1 MASGTFDESQFS
13 SDEEQEVFAGFT
25 IEEIERMRQARQ
37 ARLEQNSVRNV
48 DDEMEDFYDLRSQER
63 GSDSDVELYAS
74 EEEEESDESCD
85 EESATEE
92 SRPNTLQWS
101 STLRQIDIEQFSISH
116 GPTRDLGE
124 NATAKD
130 FFNVFID
137 DTYIDEIVR
146 HTVAYARSK
155 GDQMFT
161 TTRAEISAYLGL
173 NILIGIHELPQL
185 VIYWDSDEF
194 IGVEGFKKTIPKH
207 RFMTLGKYL
216 HLVDPT
222 TEDRNDLLCKVRPLV
237 TRLERGFAEAY
248 TPGKNITVD
257 EGLVKF
263 NGRLSFKQY
272 MPMKPDK
279 FGIKVWLLAD
289 ADTYYVPR
297 FQVYLGKNRTNSELF
312 QRKGLGCYVVWT
324 LGEPYLDNNRHFF
337 FDNFFTSTDLMRD
350 LQARN
355 TYACGTV
362 RTNRK
367 DYPSDLRRMKLLRGE
382 VRTRQIGNL
391 VATMWRDK
399 RVVSL
404 LSTNTSPEPEIH
416 AIRQVVRG
424 RRKRVVPADAMKKPD
439 VVGVYNGG
447 MNGVDVNDQYRSY
460 YPPGTTSRKWWKY
473 LLWFFMNL
481 SMVNAYILEKL
492 AGKKKRRQLDFRR
505 ELAKLLI
512 AGYNG
517 YKRPSNS
524 GKRAVKTV
532 TTEENLSGHF
542 LGKLEGRK
550 KACAM
555 CAKVGRKRNEGRTFE
570 TSYACE
576 QCGVP
581 LCRQMRSEQSC
592 FAEWHSENL

>member
-1 MASGTFDESQFS
+1 MASGRIDESQFS

-25 IEEIERMRQARQ
+25 IKEIEKMRQARQ
-37 ARLEQNSVRNV
+37 ARLEQNLVRNV
-48 DDEMEDFYDLRSQER
+48 DEMEDLYDLRSQER

-85 EESATEE
+85 EESASEE

-137 DTYIDEIVR
+137 DAYIDEIVR
-146 HTVAYARSK
+146 HTIAYARSK
-155 GDQMFT
+155 GDQTFT

-185 VIYWDSDEF
+185 ALYWDSDEF

-207 RFMTLGKYL
+207 RFITLGKYL
-216 HLVDPT
+216 HLVEPT
-222 TEDRNDLLCKVRPLV
+222 TEDRNDLLCKIRPLL

-248 TPGKNITVD
+248 TPRKNITVD

-312 QRKGLGCYVVWT
+312 QRKGLGYYVVWT

-367 DYPSDLRRMKLLRGE
+367 DYPSDLRRMKLVRGE

-439 VVGVYNGG
+439 VVDVYNGG

-473 LLWFFMNL
+473 LLWFFVNL
-481 SMVNAYILEKL
+481 SMVNAHILEKL
-492 AGKKKRRQLDFRR
+492 AGKKKRRQLDFR
-505 ELAKLLI
+505 
-512 AGYNG
+512 
-517 YKRPSNS
+517 
-524 GKRAVKTV
+524 
-532 TTEENLSGHF
+532 
-542 LGKLEGRK
+542 
-550 KACAM
+550 
-555 CAKVGRKRNEGRTFE
+555 
-570 TSYACE
+570 
-576 QCGVP
+576 
-581 LCRQMRSEQSC
+581 
-592 FAEWHSENL
+592 

>member
-1 MASGTFDESQFS
+1 
-13 SDEEQEVFAGFT
+13 
-25 IEEIERMRQARQ
+25 MRQARQ

-48 DDEMEDFYDLRSQER
+48 DDEIVDFYDLRSQER

-101 STLRQIDIEQFSISH
+101 STLRQIDIEQFSISL

-137 DTYIDEIVR
+137 DAYIDEIVR

-155 GDQMFT
+155 GDQTFT

-185 VIYWDSDEF
+185 AMYWDSKEF

-207 RFMTLGKYL
+207 CFMTLEKYL

-222 TEDRNDLLCKVRPLV
+222 SEDRNDLLCKVRPLV

-263 NGRLSFKQY
+263 NGRLSFKQF

-297 FQVYLGKNRTNSELF
+297 FQVYLGKSRTNSELF
-312 QRKGLGCYVVWT
+312 QRKGLGYYVV
-324 LGEPYLDNNRHFF
+324 
-337 FDNFFTSTDLMRD
+337 
-350 LQARN
+350 
-355 TYACGTV
+355 
-362 RTNRK
+362 
-367 DYPSDLRRMKLLRGE
+367 
-382 VRTRQIGNL
+382 
-391 VATMWRDK
+391 
-399 RVVSL
+399 
-404 LSTNTSPEPEIH
+404 
-416 AIRQVVRG
+416 
-424 RRKRVVPADAMKKPD
+424 
-439 VVGVYNGG
+439 
-447 MNGVDVNDQYRSY
+447 
-460 YPPGTTSRKWWKY
+460 
-473 LLWFFMNL
+473 
-481 SMVNAYILEKL
+481 
-492 AGKKKRRQLDFRR
+492 
-505 ELAKLLI
+505 
-512 AGYNG
+512 
-517 YKRPSNS
+517 
-524 GKRAVKTV
+524 
-532 TTEENLSGHF
+532 
-542 LGKLEGRK
+542 
-550 KACAM
+550 
-555 CAKVGRKRNEGRTFE
+555 
-570 TSYACE
+570 
-576 QCGVP
+576 
-581 LCRQMRSEQSC
+581 
-592 FAEWHSENL
+592 

>member
-185 VIYWDSDEF
+185 VMYWDSDEF

-312 QRKGLGCYVVWT
+312 QRKGLGYYVVWT

-362 RTNRK
+362 RTNKK
-367 DYPSDLRRMKLLRGE
+367 DYPSDLRRMKLVRGE

-391 VATMWRDK
+391 VATF
-399 RVVSL
+399 VSL